1 MSISVC
7 SLGSGSK
14 GNCVL
19 ISNEKNNVLIDA
31 GLSAS
36 CIYKKL
42 AQHGL
47 SFSDIDAVFITHEHD
62 DHIKGVAEL
71 ACVVPIYSHPDTLDC
86 IAQKCNVPLK
96 NLMEI
101 EEKEFSIGSL
111 DVLPF
116 RVSHDAIHP
125 YGYRICDYQSKF
137 TYMTDTGYISKGMFS
152 IAAGSDIIMLESNH
166 DTELLKKGKYPEY
179 LKRRILSD
187 LGHLS
192 NEESAL
198 TVCDL
203 VKKGATKIMLAH
215 ISENN
220 NLPELAYYTTVNF
233 LTTMQIERSAYTL
246 KVASPKETVMLR

>member
-1 MSISVC
+1 MSISVS

-42 AQHGL
+42 SQHGL
-47 SFSDIDAVFITHEHD
+47 GFSDIDAVFITHEHD

-71 ACVVPIYSHPDTLDC
+71 ASVIPIYSHPDTLDY
-86 IAQKCNVPLK
+86 IANKYNIPFK
-96 NLMEI
+96 SLMEI
-101 EEKEFSIGSL
+101 EEQEISIGTL
-111 DVLPF
+111 DILPF

-125 YGYRICDYQSKF
+125 YGYRICDSESKF
-137 TYMTDTGYISKGMFS
+137 TYLTDTGYISKGMFS
-152 IAAGSDIIMLESNH
+152 IASGSDIIMLESNH
-166 DTELLKKGKYPEY
+166 DTELLKKGNYPEF
-179 LKRRILSD
+179 LKKRILSD

-203 VKKGATKIMLAH
+203 VNKGATKIMLAH
-215 ISENN
+215 ISEQN

-233 LTTMQIERSAYTL
+233 LTKMQVERNAYTL
-246 KVASPKETVMLR
+246 KVASQRDTVLLR